1 MRKVLIGGTFDI
13 IHPGHLQLINQARQL
28 GDRLII
34 VIARDRNVIKAKG
47 RPPHFNEQK
56 RLENL
61 TNLLAKIGKLKNYQI
76 ILGDLADPYQVV
88 LKEKPQLVA
97 LGYDQQFFVNGL
109 HDLVVNSDLA
119 CDIERL
125 EPFKERTSKSKIL
138 KKALA
143 DAVAGFLLI
152 NKPAGWTSFQV
163 VAKLRSITG
172 LKKIGHTG
180 TLDPLATGLL
190 ICALGQATKLT
201 AFFDILPKTYEAV
214 IKLGVISDTYDRTGK
229 ITRVAAPSAKLTSTP
244 ALVKIID
251 SFLGKQQQ
259 LPPMFSAKKVGGRKL
274 YELARQGQEITR
286 RPANIEIYNIELMA
300 GKIIDDQLKIK
311 VQCSTGTYIRTLA
324 HDLGQ
329 KMGSGAI
336 IQELTRTAIG
346 DFSVQAAAE
355 LNNLDSRNFPKWL
368 IRPLEAI
375 NLLNESY
382 GRHVF
387 G

>member
-1 MRKVLIGGTFDI
+1 
-13 IHPGHLQLINQARQL
+13 
-28 GDRLII
+28 
-34 VIARDRNVIKAKG
+34 
-47 RPPHFNEQK
+47 
-56 RLENL
+56 
-61 TNLLAKIGKLKNYQI
+61 
-76 ILGDLADPYQVV
+76 
-88 LKEKPQLVA
+88 VA